1 MSVFENIKVL
11 RLSSGEEII
20 AEVEHDVIHS
30 KYRVMNPCQIVI
42 IQPEKGVP
50 HAEITLMPW
59 LAYTE
64 AKKELDIDANYVMF
78 ALKPALELVNQ
89 YNKIYGSGL
98 TLPNIPLMG

>member
-30 KYRVMNPCQIVI
+30 KYHVMNPCQIVI

-50 HAEITLMPW
+50 HAEITSVS
-59 LAYTE
+59 YTH
-64 AKKELDIDANYVMF
+64 
-78 ALKPALELVNQ
+78 
-89 YNKIYGSGL
+89 L
-98 TLPNIPLMG
+98 TLPTICSV